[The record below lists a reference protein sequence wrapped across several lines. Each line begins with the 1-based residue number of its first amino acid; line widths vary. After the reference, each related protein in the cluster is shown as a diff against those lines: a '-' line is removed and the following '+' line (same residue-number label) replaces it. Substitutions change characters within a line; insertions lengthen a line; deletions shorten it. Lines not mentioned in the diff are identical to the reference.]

1 MRVAVLR
8 VAVLWAGLA
17 LALSV
22 GAHPAAGQNWD
33 AVEIEAI
40 PLSDGVTMLTGR
52 GGNMGL
58 SVGADGV
65 LLVDDQFAPL
75 SDKIM
80 TAIGA
85 ITDRPVDVLLNTHW
99 HGDHTGGNAN
109 FRAAGA
115 LIFAHDNVRE
125 TMLKR
130 GFSAQAAEGAFVSAP
145 ELPLVTFSDDLTFH
159 FNGEAIRVIKVP
171 AENAGAHTDGDVIVH
186 FTGSDVLHMGDVFF
200 NGLYTFFDPVSGGRF
215 DGMIEALA
223 LGLELAGPETRIIPG
238 HGALAS
244 RADLEDHHARLVE
257 IRDRTLAAIAA
268 GQSKADFI
276 ASQPTADLAAAYQG
290 SYQVMKPDRFLDF
303 VYKDLAR

>member
-1 MRVAVLR
+1 MKLAV
-8 VAVLWAGLA
+8 GLA
-17 LALSV
+17 VFALAVVV
-22 GAHPAAGQNWD
+22 GPIPAAGQNWD

-75 SDKIM
+75 SEKILA
-80 TAIGA
+80 AIGA
-85 ITDRPVDVLLNTHW
+85 ITDRPVDLVLNTHW

-109 FRAAGA
+109 LQSAGA
-115 LIFAHDNVRE
+115 LIFAHDRVRE
-125 TMLKR
+125 TLVKR
-130 GFSAQAAEGAFVSAP
+130 NFSAQTADGAFVAAP

-159 FNGEAIRVIKVP
+159 MNGETIRVIKVP
-171 AENAGAHTDGDVIVH
+171 AETSGAHTNGDVIVH

-200 NGLYTFFDPVSGGRF
+200 NGLYTFFDPTSGGRF
-215 DGMIEALA
+215 DGMIEGLA
-223 LGLELAGPETRIIPG
+223 VGLALAGPETRIIPG

-244 RADLEDHHARLVE
+244 RADLEDHHARLME

-290 SYQVMKPDRFLDF
+290 NYQVMEPEKFLDL
-303 VYKDLAR
+303 VYDDLAR